1 MSMSTLEQVLDGMAY
16 NKFNVFHW
24 HITDDHSFPYQS
36 IKYPEM
42 TKGAY
47 HGSMIYTQEN
57 IAKIIELARQRGI
70 RVLAEFVTPGH
81 TASWGKVKASN
92 VYVYN

>member
-1 MSMSTLEQVLDGMAY
+1 
-16 NKFNVFHW
+16 
-24 HITDDHSFPYQS
+24 
-36 IKYPEM
+36 M

-70 RVLAEFVTPGH
+70 RVLEWLTTSSTFFTGTLLTIIASLIKALNTP
-81 TASWGKVKASN
+81 K
-92 VYVYN
+92 